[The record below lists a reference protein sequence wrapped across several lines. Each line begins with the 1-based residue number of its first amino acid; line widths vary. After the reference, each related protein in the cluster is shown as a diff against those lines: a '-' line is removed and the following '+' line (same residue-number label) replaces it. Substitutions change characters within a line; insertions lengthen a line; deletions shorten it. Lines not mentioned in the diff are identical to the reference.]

1 MIIKRYGRPQQL
13 MCSLRGRFSEIKP
26 VKTETESGDK
36 TAVKICTELQSC
48 LAGYHIKSFT
58 KRLSVVVEAIGLKPA
73 DDQGT

>member
-36 TAVKICTELQSC
+36 TCTELQSC